1 MKKITLLLLAICL
14 VTMASAKVLRVNNIT
29 GSTATYSTFDA
40 AYSDA
45 KAGDTIMVDP
55 SPTSYGGITIK
66 KKLVILGPGYW
77 LMENGIVQEGGAN
90 ATFGDVVINA
100 EGSTIKG
107 VYTGDI
113 TISTNN
119 VTVMRC
125 HARNVWVAKGTT
137 HGVIHQNFVENYIQG
152 YYEDIPSY
160 YQITNNI
167 IRNQDVRQFQNSYVA
182 YNTSTGL
189 ICDDMKNSTIEYN
202 IYKGDKVESGGSN
215 NSTKLNKQIT
225 DSDIADFSTY
235 NAIDS
240 DYKKVFEELTTEHGA
255 FAGEDPY
262 VISGVPSGPV
272 IKDISTQTTVEK
284 GDKLN
289 VTINVSIQK

>member
-1 MKKITLLLLAICL
+1 
-14 VTMASAKVLRVNNIT
+14 
-29 GSTATYSTFDA
+29 
-40 AYSDA
+40 
-45 KAGDTIMVDP
+45 
-55 SPTSYGGITIK
+55 
-66 KKLVILGPGYW
+66 
-77 LMENGIVQEGGAN
+77 
-90 ATFGDVVINA
+90 
-100 EGSTIKG
+100 
-107 VYTGDI
+107 
-113 TISTNN
+113 
-119 VTVMRC
+119 
-125 HARNVWVAKGTT
+125 
-137 HGVIHQNFVENYIQG
+137 
-152 YYEDIPSY
+152 
-160 YQITNNI
+160 
-167 IRNQDVRQFQNSYVA
+167 
-182 YNTSTGL
+182 
-189 ICDDMKNSTIEYN
+189 MKNSTIEYN